1 MVETTTTVEITADG
15 DLRLTAEVA
24 AAYFPTDSLVA
35 VLRGTELWLMPLTG
49 PESGGLL
56 LKQRNTRGD
65 RSALIWESLPDGHHL
80 YGQREAVWDAA
91 SGALRVDVR

>member
-1 MVETTTTVEITADG
+1 MVEITEQG

-24 AAYFPTDSLVA
+24 AEFFPTDSLVA

-65 RSALIWESLPDGHHL
+65 RSALIRESLPEDPPCGL
-80 YGQREAVWDAA
+80 CDAVWDAN